1 MQEEDA
7 IFHFDWMKHFYGTLS
22 FNGNGIILKKIKLR
36 TNMDAK
42 LASRRRIFDTRR
54 NPKLALHA

>member
-54 NPKLALHA
+54 NRY